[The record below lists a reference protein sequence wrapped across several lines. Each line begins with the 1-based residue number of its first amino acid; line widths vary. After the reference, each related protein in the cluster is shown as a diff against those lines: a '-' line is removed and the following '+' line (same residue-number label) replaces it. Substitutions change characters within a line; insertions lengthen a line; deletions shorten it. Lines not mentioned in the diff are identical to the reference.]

1 MVLASSNFGFY
12 LGLAIGFGIV
22 VVVVAVVAVLLT
34 FASRIADQAGTAA
47 GALEQVR
54 ANTAALPEAETTN
67 EHALA
72 ILGAAKAA
80 RGALTG

>member
-1 MVLASSNFGFY
+1 MLLASSNFGFY
-12 LGLAIGFGIV
+12 LGLSIGFAV
-22 VVVVAVVAVLLT
+22 VVVVVIVVAALLT
-34 FASRIADQAGTAA
+34 FASRIGDQAEIAA

-54 ANTAALPEAETTN
+54 TNTAALPEVETTN

-72 ILGAAKAA
+72 ILAGAKAA

>member
-1 MVLASSNFGFY
+1 MNFGFY
-12 LGLAIGFGIV
+12 LGLTIGFVVV
-22 VVVVAVVAVLLT
+22 VVVVAVVALIL
-34 FASRIADQAGTAA
+34 ASAARIAEQAKIAA

-54 ANTAALPEAETTN
+54 ANTAALPEVKVTN

-72 ILGAAKAA
+72 ILAGARTA

>member
-1 MVLASSNFGFY
+1 MLLASSNFGFY
-12 LGLAIGFGIV
+12 LGLSIGFVIV

-34 FASRIADQAGTAA
+34 FASRIVGQAGIAA
-47 GALEQVR
+47 AALEQVR

-72 ILGAAKAA
+72 ILAAAKAA